1 MTGDLS
7 TERLER
13 SSGVPEPQRRPGW
26 QERSS
31 PQRRRPTPKPPKPG
45 ETAPETD
52 EPAHQIDRL
61 A

>member
-1 MTGDLS
+1 MAGDLS

-26 QERSS
+26 QERPS
-31 PQRRRPTPKPPKPG
+31 PQRRRPSSKPSKPG
-45 ETAPETD
+45 EPESETD
-52 EPAHQIDRL
+52 APAHQIDRL

>member
-13 SSGVPEPQRRPGW
+13 SSGVAEPQRRPGG
-26 QERSS
+26 QERPS
-31 PQRRRPTPKPPKPG
+31 PRRRRPVLEPAKPG
-45 ETAPETD
+45 EPPPDPD